1 MTTESLTPD
10 TSPLK
15 EHEEGSKHEDEDDD
29 LVSTYSTTTLQWDNY
44 ASSPE
49 LSGFCWNNSTNETET
64 IAESPIKTRYFFNK
78 NYPQRIPVV
87 KKKSRHMSTSENNL
101 DIKDANIATP
111 DAEDSGCFSTRT
123 FFRRVRQ
130 SFGWPSRSTPNL
142 VADYQ
147 DSEQSSL

>member
-1 MTTESLTPD
+1 MTPESLTPD

-15 EHEEGSKHEDEDDD
+15 EHEENSKHEDEDDD
-29 LVSTYSTTTLQWDNY
+29 LVSNASTTNLQWDNY

-49 LSGFCWNNSTNETET
+49 FSGFSWINSTNETDT
-64 IAESPIKTRYFFNK
+64 VDESPIKTRYFFNK
-78 NYPQRIPVV
+78 NYPQKTPVA
-87 KKKSRHMSTSENNL
+87 KKGPRHMSTSENNL
-101 DIKDANIATP
+101 DIKDASIARA

-130 SFGWPSRSTPNL
+130 SFGWPSRSTPNH

-147 DSEQSSL
+147 DQEQSSL